1 MTESSSEPSAAP
13 AIPTDKPWLLNPKYP
28 SSAAFFYAFLH
39 EDHRH
44 VVDVSGDEPDLRT
57 DCEYYGGRQALLNSV
72 ERFRNFPGSMDFFE
86 SELSTPFPMA
96 IPRIYQSM
104 RTNNSYIFKREILV
118 RMQALTMNESFRMN
132 QDNVLILKIVGIY
145 LRTKDEMMEGKLEFV
160 PYEAD
165 KLTKFGEQVTD
176 RFKLATHKS
185 RKFKIHL
192 KDHKKIEYVF
202 EKIKA
207 MMPVNKY
214 DPEFTCL
221 QKLLQFYN
229 KKRPVHK
236 NQQFYDKLIN
246 MMHIITDEFN
256 SFIEKNKSWF
266 TPYPVDKGP
275 TTAYVR
281 LFKDAKI
288 SYVLGFELMEEMKRC
303 GMDTVQVEE
312 MLKDKGHLY
321 CLDVREVLDLKI
333 QNLELL
339 VTEHKKAHKKNV
351 WIPLVDGTFCL
362 PAEPTIQYFIFWAHN
377 KGYFQNVSI
386 ERRDKILE
394 AFSFIETTLKEMQN
408 GYRLVLQS
416 EMEKIKEGILE
427 HFKNNEI
434 LPPAKKKEVR
444 HIDKGLWT
452 INQLVEGIK
461 YLKLDTAFP
470 EMVKLAGN
478 VFKGR
483 LKEHFPSL
491 DLCSAVEILQFF
503 CITRVENSSQK
514 FYELEDSWF
523 EETSSEVPG
532 AKPVEAKAVPKDS
545 KAAPA
550 TSEVAPKESEAVSKD
565 SEATSP
571 GSDTALKDSEFAQA
585 PASSVD
591 SEAGKSDSE
600 AAPTES
606 EAALANS
613 EKKLKDS
620 ASMDPKV
627 SSADSGAVP
636 AAPADSD
643 AAPSNVEA
651 LPKDSESG
659 PSQTASSDSQ
669 AAPAVSEAA
678 PADDKESKK

>member
-1 MTESSSEPSAAP
+1 MAESSSEPPTAP

-44 VVDVSGDEPDLRT
+44 VVDCSGDEPSLQT
-57 DCEYYGGRQALLNSV
+57 NCEYYGGRQALLNSV

-86 SELSTPFPMA
+86 SELSTPFPM
-96 IPRIYQSM
+96 ISPRIYRSM
-104 RTNNSYIFKREILV
+104 TNSKTSYIFKREILV
-118 RMQALTMNESFRMN
+118 RMQALTMNDSFRMN
-132 QDNVLILKIVGIY
+132 QDNVLIMKIVGIY

-160 PYEAD
+160 PYEANE
-165 KLTKFGEQVTD
+165 LAKFGEQVTD

-192 KDHKKIEYVF
+192 KGHKKIEYVF

-221 QKLLQFYN
+221 HKLLQFYN

-256 SFIEKNKSWF
+256 SFIEKNKPWF
-266 TPYPVDKGP
+266 TPYPVDKRP

-386 ERRDKILE
+386 ERRDKILG
-394 AFSFIETTLKEMQN
+394 AFSFIKTTLEEMIN

-416 EMEKIKEGILE
+416 EMDKMKKGILE
-427 HFKNNEI
+427 YFENNKI
-434 LPPAKKKEVR
+434 SPPAEKKEVR

-452 INQLVEGIK
+452 IKQLVEEIK

-503 CITRVENSSQK
+503 CITRVETSSQK

-523 EETSSEVPG
+523 EETPAEVPG
-532 AKPVEAKAVPKDS
+532 AKPVKAKALPKDS
-545 KAAPA
+545 KTAPA

-565 SEATSP
+565 SEAVPKDSEVTS
-571 GSDTALKDSEFAQA
+571 SALKDSEFGQA

-600 AAPTES
+600 ATP
-606 EAALANS
+606 
-613 EKKLKDS
+613 
-620 ASMDPKV
+620 P
-627 SSADSGAVP
+627 
-636 AAPADSD
+636 
-643 AAPSNVEA
+643 NVEA
-651 LPKDSESG
+651 SLKDSESG
-659 PSQTASSDSQ
+659 PAQTASVDSQ
-669 AAPAVSEAA
+669 ATPAVSEAA